1 MTALTE
7 TYIVDVAVERVA
19 IGESEPTTTKRKR
32 LYPFPYTVLLLKLLA
47 QIRSYSMKKIKK
59 KTESKVPVGCFLS
72 FQNYTITVTIRF
84 FKFKLDRT
92 LSPVTQESCIN
103 LWKKRYTG
111 GGEIAGRGLRTR
123 RKREGEERNAT

>member
-1 MTALTE
+1 MNQLQQSGNDCTRSRGTVYRATFK
-7 TYIVDVAVERVA
+7 TFGADTIVFDE
-19 IGESEPTTTKRKR
+19 
-32 LYPFPYTVLLLKLLA
+32 
-47 QIRSYSMKKIKK
+47 KKKK

-84 FKFKLDRT
+84 FKLKLDRT
-92 LSPVTQESCIN
+92 LFPVTQESCIN

>member
-32 LYPFPYTVLLLKLLA
+32 LYPFPCTVLLLKLLA
-47 QIRSYSMKKIKK
+47 QLRSYSMKKKK

-84 FKFKLDRT
+84 FKLKLDRT

>member
-32 LYPFPYTVLLLKLLA
+32 LYPFPCTVLLLKLLA
-47 QIRSYSMKKIKK
+47 QIRSYSMKKKK

-84 FKFKLDRT
+84 FKLKLDRT